1 MLISAQDNHALLN
14 KYVLKYES
22 RDIKMTDNKIAIIGG
37 GLSGLYAAYLLE
49 QQGITDYV
57 LLEAR
62 DVLGGR
68 ISSASIGSASTTDG
82 ASATDKVDLG
92 PTWFW
97 PDFQHQLDSLIAE
110 LELERFN
117 QYDTGNMVIER
128 SPHEAPVVMR
138 GYASSPPSIRLI
150 GGMEALIHKLHSKL
164 SNTQILLGKT
174 VSSIQKTNKNIE
186 ICFQDTAEPDVI
198 HSTFVQYVLL
208 AIPPRLVENNI
219 DFVPALPS
227 SLASQWRN
235 TATWMAGHAK
245 YIAVYDTPFWREA
258 GLSGSAQ
265 SRLGPMVEIHDASMP
280 NESAAL
286 FGFIGVPATARKS
299 LTNDQLKAHCLN
311 QLIRLFGDQASTP
324 KLTVL
329 KDWAQDPFTA
339 TSLDFD
345 EAGHH
350 GSAPEMMATDS
361 PWQGKLIGIG
371 SEWSAQFPG
380 YVAGAIEAA
389 TAGVSEY
396 IHQTTQAEK

>member
-1 MLISAQDNHALLN
+1 MTNH
-14 KYVLKYES
+14 KV
-22 RDIKMTDNKIAIIGG
+22 AIIGG

-49 QQGITDYV
+49 QHGITDYV

-68 ISSASIGSASTTDG
+68 ISSASIESASTAGSASATDD
-82 ASATDKVDLG
+82 ALTINNTSATDKVDLG

-128 SPHEAPVVMR
+128 SPHEAPAIIR
-138 GYASSPPSIRLI
+138 GYATSPPSIRLI

-164 SNTQILLGKT
+164 SHSQILLGKT

-186 ICFQDTAEPDVI
+186 VCFQDSAEPDVMY
-198 HSTFVQYVLL
+198 STFVQHVLL
-208 AIPPRLVENNI
+208 AMPPRLVENNI

-227 SLASQWRN
+227 FLASQWRN

-280 NESAAL
+280 NGSAAL

-299 LTNDQLKAHCLN
+299 VADEELKAHCLN

-324 KLTVL
+324 KLTLL
-329 KDWAQDPFTA
+329 KDWAQEPFTA

-345 EAGHH
+345 EVSHH
-350 GSAPEMMATDS
+350 GSAPEMMATDNS
-361 PWQGKLIGIG
+361 WEGKLIGIG
-371 SEWSAQFPG
+371 SEWSTQFPG
-380 YVAGAIEAA
+380 YIAGAIEAA

-396 IHQTTQAEK
+396 IHQMTKAEK

>member
-1 MLISAQDNHALLN
+1 
-14 KYVLKYES
+14 
-22 RDIKMTDNKIAIIGG
+22 MTNNKIAILGG

-68 ISSASIGSASTTDG
+68 ISSASIESASATDS
-82 ASATDKVDLG
+82 ASAIAATDKVDLG

-97 PDFQHQLDSLIAE
+97 PDFQHQLDSLITE
-110 LELERFN
+110 LKLERFN

-138 GYASSPPSIRLI
+138 GYSSSPPSMRLI

-186 ICFQDTAEPDVI
+186 VCFQDTAEPNVMD
-198 HSTFVQYVLL
+198 STFVQHVLL
-208 AIPPRLVENNI
+208 AMPPRLVEKNI
-219 DFVPALPS
+219 NFVPALPG

-280 NESAAL
+280 NGSAAL
-286 FGFIGVPATARKS
+286 FGFIGVPATVRKS
-299 LTNDQLKAHCLN
+299 VTDEELKAHCLN
-311 QLIRLFGDQASTP
+311 QLIRLFGGQASTP
-324 KLTVL
+324 KSTLL
-329 KDWAQDPFTA
+329 KDWAQEPFTA

-345 EAGHH
+345 EVSHH
-350 GSAPEMMATDS
+350 GSAPEMLATDNS
-361 PWQGKLIGIG
+361 WEGKLIGIG
-371 SEWSAQFPG
+371 SEWSTQFPG
-380 YVAGAIEAA
+380 YIAGAIEAA
-389 TAGVSEY
+389 TDGISEY
-396 IHQTTQAEK
+396 IHQIAKTEK

>member
-1 MLISAQDNHALLN
+1 
-14 KYVLKYES
+14 
-22 RDIKMTDNKIAIIGG
+22 MTDNKIAIIGG

-49 QQGITDYV
+49 QHGITDYV

-68 ISSASIGSASTTDG
+68 ISSASVDGTSTTGD
-82 ASATDKVDLG
+82 ASSINKIDLG

-97 PDFQHQLDSLIAE
+97 PDFQHQLDSLITE
-110 LELERFN
+110 LGLERFN

-128 SPHEAPVVMR
+128 SPHEAPAIIR
-138 GYASSPPSIRLI
+138 GYASSPPSMRLI
-150 GGMEALIHKLHSKL
+150 GGMEALIIKLHSTL

-174 VSSIQKTNKNIE
+174 VSSIRKINKNIE
-186 ICFQDTAEPDVI
+186 VRFQDTAEPDGMY
-198 HSTFVQYVLL
+198 STFVQHVLL
-208 AIPPRLVENNI
+208 AMPPRLVENNI

-280 NESAAL
+280 NGSAAL

-299 LTNDQLKAHCLN
+299 VTNDQLKAHCLN

-329 KDWAQDPFTA
+329 KDWVQDPFTA

-350 GSAPEMMATDS
+350 SSAPEMMTTDS
-361 PWQGKLIGIG
+361 PWQGKLIGVG
-371 SEWSAQFPG
+371 SEWSTQFPG
-380 YVAGAIEAA
+380 YIAGAIEAA
-389 TAGVSEY
+389 TDGVSEY
-396 IHQTTQAEK
+396 IHQMTKTEK

>member
-1 MLISAQDNHALLN
+1 
-14 KYVLKYES
+14 
-22 RDIKMTDNKIAIIGG
+22 MTDNKIAIIGG

-49 QQGITDYV
+49 QHGITDYV

-68 ISSASIGSASTTDG
+68 ISSASVDGTSTTGD
-82 ASATDKVDLG
+82 ASSINKIDLG

-97 PDFQHQLDSLIAE
+97 PDFQHQLDSLITE
-110 LELERFN
+110 LGLERFN

-128 SPHEAPVVMR
+128 SPHEAPAIIR
-138 GYASSPPSIRLI
+138 GYASSPPSMRLI
-150 GGMEALIHKLHSKL
+150 GGMEALIIKLHSTL

-174 VSSIQKTNKNIE
+174 VSSIRKINKNIE
-186 ICFQDTAEPDVI
+186 VRFQDTAEPDVMY
-198 HSTFVQYVLL
+198 STFVQHVLL
-208 AIPPRLVENNI
+208 AMPPRLVENNI

-235 TATWMAGHAK
+235 TATWMAGQAK

-280 NESAAL
+280 NGSAAL

-299 LTNDQLKAHCLN
+299 VTNDQLKAHCLN

-329 KDWAQDPFTA
+329 KDWVQDPFTA

-350 GSAPEMMATDS
+350 SSAPEMMTTDS
-361 PWQGKLIGIG
+361 PWQGKLIGVG
-371 SEWSAQFPG
+371 SEWSTQFPG
-380 YVAGAIEAA
+380 YIAGAIEAA
-389 TAGVSEY
+389 TDGVSEY
-396 IHQTTQAEK
+396 IHQMTKTEK

>member
-1 MLISAQDNHALLN
+1 
-14 KYVLKYES
+14 
-22 RDIKMTDNKIAIIGG
+22 MTDNKIAIIGG

-49 QQGITDYV
+49 QHGITDYV

-68 ISSASIGSASTTDG
+68 ISSASVDGTSTTGD
-82 ASATDKVDLG
+82 ASSINKIDLG

-97 PDFQHQLDSLIAE
+97 PDFQHQLDSLITE
-110 LELERFN
+110 LGLERFN

-128 SPHEAPVVMR
+128 SPHEAPAIIR
-138 GYASSPPSIRLI
+138 GYASSPPSMRLI
-150 GGMEALIHKLHSKL
+150 GGMEALIIKLHSTL

-174 VSSIQKTNKNIE
+174 VSSIRKINKNIE
-186 ICFQDTAEPDVI
+186 VRFQDTAEPDVMY
-198 HSTFVQYVLL
+198 STFVQHVLL
-208 AIPPRLVENNI
+208 AMPPRLVENNI

-235 TATWMAGHAK
+235 TATWMAGQAK

-258 GLSGSAQ
+258 GLSGSVQ

-299 LTNDQLKAHCLN
+299 VTNDQLKAHCLN

-350 GSAPEMMATDS
+350 SSAPEMMTTDS
-361 PWQGKLIGIG
+361 PWQGKLIGVG
-371 SEWSAQFPG
+371 SEWSTQFPG
-380 YVAGAIEAA
+380 YIAGAIEAA
-389 TAGVSEY
+389 TDGVSEY
-396 IHQTTQAEK
+396 IHQMTKTEK